1 MTQACEQQARRPEVG
16 VGVLI
21 VRGNMVLLGKR
32 LGAHGEGYYAPPGGH
47 MEAGESIAQTARREV
62 AEECGLVVT
71 NVHLV
76 SVGTYCWGE
85 NHYYVDV
92 DVACE
97 APEGEPRN
105 LEPDRCEGWHWYE
118 LEALPS
124 PLFIVAQRII
134 ASYKTGTILA
144 DIEMIYHQPYRY
156 EGAEPKVSGQG

>member
-1 MTQACEQQARRPEVG
+1 MFQESNQQAKRPEVG
-16 VGVLI
+16 VGVL
-21 VRGNMVLLGKR
+21 VMRGNMALLGKR

-62 AEECGLVVT
+62 AEECGLAIT
-71 NVHLV
+71 NIRLV

-92 DVACE
+92 DVVCE

-105 LEPDRCEGWHWYE
+105 LEPERCEGWSWYD

-124 PLFIVAQRII
+124 PLFIVVQHII
-134 ASYKTGTILA
+134 ASHKTGIILA
-144 DIEMIYHQPYRY
+144 DAEAIYRQPYRY
-156 EGAEPKVSGQG
+156 PGA